1 LQTFPVKGS
10 ILTSSREFFSQ
21 GADMLLRFSVENWM
35 SFRDEA
41 TLDMVATREEQ
52 HSNHV
57 AAIQKYG
64 LKVLPV
70 AAIYGAN
77 ASGKSN
83 LIKALQF
90 ARNFIVN
97 PPKAEA
103 LIGTKPFLLN
113 ETSGDCPTR
122 FRFEI
127 LVGEAL
133 FDYSFTLTTKKVI
146 KEQLLRINPKSEERV
161 FLRVS
166 EPEEFFLNDKA
177 SDREA
182 QHFAYRGTKE
192 NQLFLNNSVSQ
203 RLPEF
208 RTIFQWFNDD
218 FTVIDPAT
226 YFAGLLDYARQDHPR
241 FIQMTRRLQELD
253 SGIHRLNQV
262 EVSPVSVLPKEV
274 LESLSA
280 DLTDESPLPL
290 ASVGGEEGAF
300 LRLKDGK
307 PTVSRLIPIHQ
318 NDVGGMVPF
327 EFSDESDGTR
337 RLLDVLPAFLML
349 GDKRYSTIF
358 VIDELDR
365 SLHPNLT
372 RNLIDE
378 FLASRQLSS
387 RTQLIFTT
395 HDAQLMS
402 QDIFRRDEIWVTE
415 RDPVGASKLVAFS
428 EFKDVR
434 KDKDIRK
441 SYLQGRLGG
450 IPKIRGTVAACED
463 EATVR

>member
-1 LQTFPVKGS
+1 MNSGGN
-10 ILTSSREFFSQ
+10 FSQ
-21 GADMLLRFSVENWM
+21 GDEMLLRFSVENWM

-52 HSNHV
+52 HADHV

-70 AAIYGAN
+70 AAIYGGN

-103 LIGTKPFLLN
+103 LIGTKPFLLS
-113 ETSGDCPTR
+113 ETSGDSPTR

-127 LVGEAL
+127 LIGETL
-133 FDYSFTLTTKKVI
+133 YDYSFTLTTKKVI
-146 KEQLLRINPKSEERV
+146 KEQLLRINPKSEEKV

-166 EPEEFFLNDKA
+166 EPEEFFLYDKA

-182 QHFAYRGTKE
+182 QNFAFRGTKE

-203 RLPEF
+203 RLSEF
-208 RTIFQWFNDD
+208 RTIFQWFDNDL
-218 FTVIDPAT
+218 TVIDPTA

-241 FIQMTRRLQELD
+241 CSQMSRRLQELD

-262 EVSPVSVLPKEV
+262 EVSPASVLPKEII
-274 LESLSA
+274 ESLSA
-280 DLTDESPLPL
+280 DLTDGSPLPL

-318 NDVGGMVPF
+318 NDIGEMVPF
-327 EFSDESDGTR
+327 EYSDESDGTR

-349 GDKRYSTIF
+349 GDKNYSTTF

-378 FLASRQLSS
+378 FLSNRQISS

-395 HDAQLMS
+395 HDAQLMT
-402 QDIFRRDEIWVTE
+402 QDLFRRDEIWITE
-415 RDPVGASKLVAFS
+415 RDQSGASKLVAFS

-450 IPKIRGTVAACED
+450 IPRIRTTIPPCED
-463 EATVR
+463 EASIR